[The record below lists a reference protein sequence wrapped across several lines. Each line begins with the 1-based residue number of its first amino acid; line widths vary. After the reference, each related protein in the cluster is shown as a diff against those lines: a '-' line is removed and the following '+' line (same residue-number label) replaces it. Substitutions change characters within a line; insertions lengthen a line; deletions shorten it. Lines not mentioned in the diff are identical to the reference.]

1 MLNNLTHP
9 SLPTHLFIPLRFIAK
24 GRISDSKGMN
34 NVKDLR
40 VLQNYFP
47 EKLDRLFNMPQSI

>member
-1 MLNNLTHP
+1 
-9 SLPTHLFIPLRFIAK
+9 
-24 GRISDSKGMN
+24 MN

-47 EKLDRLFNMPQSI
+47 EKLDRLFNMPQSIWLANTEYLKKNSQLEK